1 MAHLAAQEAAFK
13 EVPVPQADKKELFYR
28 HFQAECTDIQDLIGK
43 LEEYS
48 LIGGEKQDAIDHVL
62 AAISRLSNEVSDSS
76 EFLPPYDQKTYSRVS
91 RAERILSLL
100 YQTNLSGYQ
109 SSRGEVAGN

>member
-1 MAHLAAQEAAFK
+1 MASMATQDVPFK
-13 EVPVPQADKKELFYR
+13 EAPILQLDKKEQFYR
-28 HFQAECTDIQDLIGK
+28 HFQGECTDIQELIIK

-76 EFLPPYDQKTYSRVS
+76 EFLPAYDQKTYSRVGQA
-91 RAERILSLL
+91 RL
-100 YQTNLSGYQ
+100 YDMLIYSMIIPGH
-109 SSRGEVAGN
+109 